1 MNLIVSVAIIL
12 LNLYV
17 AYGIS
22 CQIPMLFCQILKV
35 PKCHFPIGLLTIKKD
50 LQINNLQIPILS
62 LSISVQ

>member
-1 MNLIVSVAIIL
+1 MALVVR
-12 LNLYV
+12 Y
-17 AYGIS
+17 
-22 CQIPMLFCQILKV
+22 PMLFCQILKV